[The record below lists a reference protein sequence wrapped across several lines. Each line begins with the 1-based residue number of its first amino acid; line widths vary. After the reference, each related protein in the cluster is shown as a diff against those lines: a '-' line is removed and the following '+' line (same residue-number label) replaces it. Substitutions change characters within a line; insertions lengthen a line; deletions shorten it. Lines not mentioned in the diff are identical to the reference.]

1 LFSLRRGIFTRM
13 RKLGLRRFHE
23 QSLFR
28 MRVVVVAGMEGGVR
42 LPLGLYLHQGVRL
55 SLQEPSSEDED
66 VCRAGLDLWSS
77 NSCEIL

>member
-55 SLQEPSSEDED
+55 SLQ
-66 VCRAGLDLWSS
+66 RAFKRG
-77 NSCEIL
+77 